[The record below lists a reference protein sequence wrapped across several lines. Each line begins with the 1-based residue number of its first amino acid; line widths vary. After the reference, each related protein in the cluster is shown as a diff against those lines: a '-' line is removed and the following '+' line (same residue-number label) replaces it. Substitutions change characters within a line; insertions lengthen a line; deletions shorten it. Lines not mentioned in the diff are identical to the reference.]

1 MNVISYGESSRLR
14 RTTRRKVVRRTAAS
28 SFASSSRP
36 QPDLEGRFRVCRT
49 DRPFLFAGLGRL
61 TPVKRD
67 FLERLGER
75 VVVFDGAM
83 GTGSMSS
90 ACS

>member
-1 MNVISYGESSRLR
+1 
-14 RTTRRKVVRRTAAS
+14 
-28 SFASSSRP
+28 
-36 QPDLEGRFRVCRT
+36 
-49 DRPFLFAGLGRL
+49 
-61 TPVKRD
+61 VKRD